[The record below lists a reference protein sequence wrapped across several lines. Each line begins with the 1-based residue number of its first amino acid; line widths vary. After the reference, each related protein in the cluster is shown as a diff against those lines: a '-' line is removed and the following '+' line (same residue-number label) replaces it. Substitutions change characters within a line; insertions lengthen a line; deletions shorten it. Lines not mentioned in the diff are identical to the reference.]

1 MITNDPQAPHNTLGY
16 DVADMLERLRWRLR
30 DELRYC
36 TADGV
41 LIKNAIVE
49 DALAMRPQ
57 LLQLLLGND
66 PDDPLRRNFFAEV
79 AGVQVFD
86 KVRFQRFVM
95 NKRFLADS
103 YTAFKNKIGLTT
115 DDEHF
120 LADSHEVVLTWPY
133 KDCILEGGQTKD
145 DARRRETFWS
155 EILAP
160 DQITQLTA
168 PKALTNFKRYSS
180 DGVQTE
186 GIQLRDD
193 DNLIIKGNNLLAL
206 YSLCERYRGR
216 IKLIY
221 IDPPYNTGNDSFG
234 YNDSFN
240 HSTWLTFMKNRL
252 TVARDLL
259 TPDGVIF
266 VQCDDNEQ
274 AYLKVMMDEL
284 FRRENFVTTIHC
296 QMSTTQGMKV
306 RSAQNGNI
314 VKNGE
319 YIHVY
324 SKDGRQDIAKHPLY
338 DIRLTYD
345 EHYSLYIKDGVIY
358 PLTELYDYRFPKD
371 LANKKA
377 LSLAEAY
384 QKSEEFAEIVRTHLA
399 EIVCTDKV
407 TGFDISEE
415 LKEGEYKTYIRD
427 DKEYLLTLNGA
438 GRIRQLLRLSDS
450 WGVTDSYKNPEGLR
464 KIRGDWWE
472 GFYLDMGN
480 VSKEGS
486 MRFANGKKPERLIHQ
501 LISMTT
507 SEGDIVLDYHL
518 GSGTTA
524 AVAHKMGRQY
534 IGVEQMDYIE
544 DIAVER
550 LRKVIAGEQ
559 GGISKSVD
567 WQGGGDF
574 VYCELA
580 SANQAY
586 IDKIQRAETEEKLLD
601 LWEEMQQRAFLSY
614 KVDPRDYSTLAKEL
628 TDLSLEGLRHFLIDV
643 LDKNLLYVPLSE
655 LESSEH
661 SNLCAEDRRLTHTFY
676 HEP

>member
-1 MITNDPQAPHNTLGY
+1 MITHDPQAPHNTLGY
-16 DVADMLERLRWRLR
+16 DAADMLERLRWRLR

-168 PKALTNFKRYSS
+168 PKALSNFKRYSS

-259 TPDGVIF
+259 APDGVIF
-266 VQCDDNEQ
+266 VSLDDNE
-274 AYLKVMMDEL
+274 AHYCKVLMDEI
-284 FRRENFVTTIHC
+284 FREENFLNDVIWNSTKSVTNTALISVSH
-296 QMSTTQGMKV
+296 THNLVYFKNKEYFIKNRTEF
-306 RSAQNGNI
+306 RLAE
-314 VKNGE
+314 NGE
-319 YIHVY
+319 GF
-324 SKDGRQDIAKHPLY
+324 SNPDNDPR
-338 DIRLTYD
+338 
-345 EHYSLYIKDGVIY
+345 GVW
-358 PLTELYDYRFPKD
+358 
-371 LANKKA
+371 KA
-377 LSLAEAY
+377 DPFQVGGWRPNQQY
-384 QKSEEFAEIVRTHLA
+384 EIVNPKTGKSYFPNEGCSWKNDYKKFQELLADNRIVFGTTGDAGPQRKRFKFEAEERGRVAKTIWEDVGTTTNGTQHL
-399 EIVCTDKV
+399 KKM
-407 TGFDISEE
+407 F
-415 LKEGEYKTYIRD
+415 
-427 DKEYLLTLNGA
+427 
-438 GRIRQLLRLSDS
+438 
-450 WGVTDSYKNPEGLR
+450 
-464 KIRGDWWE
+464 
-472 GFYLDMGN
+472 
-480 VSKEGS
+480 GS
-486 MRFANGKKPERLIHQ
+486 MVFSNPKPESLIQ
-501 LISMTT
+501 RVIELSTE
-507 SEGDIVLDYHL
+507 EGDIVLDYHL

-614 KVDPRDYSTLAKEL
+614 KVDPRDYSTLSKEL

-655 LESSEH
+655 LESSEY
-661 SNLCAEDRRLTHTFY
+661 SNLCAEDRRLTHIFY

>member
-16 DVADMLERLRWRLR
+16 DAADMLERLRWRLR

-115 DDEHF
+115 DDEHY

-206 YSLCERYRGR
+206 YSLRERYRGR

-259 TPDGVIF
+259 APDGVIF
-266 VQCDDNEQ
+266 VSLDDNE
-274 AYLKVMMDEL
+274 AHYCKVLMDEI
-284 FRRENFVTTIHC
+284 FREENFLNDVIWNSTKSVTNTALISVSH
-296 QMSTTQGMKV
+296 THNLVYFKNKEYFIKNRTEF
-306 RSAQNGNI
+306 RLAE
-314 VKNGE
+314 NGE
-319 YIHVY
+319 GF
-324 SKDGRQDIAKHPLY
+324 SNPDNDPR
-338 DIRLTYD
+338 
-345 EHYSLYIKDGVIY
+345 GVW
-358 PLTELYDYRFPKD
+358 
-371 LANKKA
+371 KA
-377 LSLAEAY
+377 DPFQVGGWRPNQQY
-384 QKSEEFAEIVRTHLA
+384 EIVNPKTGKSYFPNEGCSWKNDYKKFQELLA
-399 EIVCTDKV
+399 DNRIVFGT
-407 TGFDISEE
+407 TG
-415 LKEGEYKTYIRD
+415 
-427 DKEYLLTLNGA
+427 GA
-438 GRIRQLLRLSDS
+438 GPQ
-450 WGVTDSYKNPEGLR
+450 R
-464 KIRGDWWE
+464 KRFKFEAEERGRVAKTIWE
-472 GFYLDMGN
+472 DVGTTTNGTQHLKKMF
-480 VSKEGS
+480 GS
-486 MRFANGKKPERLIHQ
+486 MVFSNPKPESLIQ
-501 LISMTT
+501 RVIELSTE
-507 SEGDIVLDYHL
+507 EGDIVLDYHL

-655 LESSEH
+655 LESSEY

>member
-1 MITNDPQAPHNTLGY
+1 MITNAPQAPHNTLGY
-16 DVADMLERLRWRLR
+16 DAADMLERLRWRLR

-115 DDEHF
+115 DDEHY

-168 PKALTNFKRYSS
+168 PKALTNCKRYSS

-193 DNLIIKGNNLLAL
+193 DNLIIKGNNRLAL
-206 YSLCERYRGR
+206 YSLRERYRGR

-259 TPDGVIF
+259 APDGVIF
-266 VQCDDNEQ
+266 VSLDDNE
-274 AYLKVMMDEL
+274 AHYCKVLMDEI
-284 FRRENFVTTIHC
+284 FREENFLNDVIWNSTKSVTNTALISVSH
-296 QMSTTQGMKV
+296 THNLVYFKNKEYFIKNRTEF
-306 RSAQNGNI
+306 RLAE
-314 VKNGE
+314 NGE
-319 YIHVY
+319 GF
-324 SKDGRQDIAKHPLY
+324 SNPDNDPR
-338 DIRLTYD
+338 
-345 EHYSLYIKDGVIY
+345 GVW
-358 PLTELYDYRFPKD
+358 
-371 LANKKA
+371 KA
-377 LSLAEAY
+377 DPFQVGGWRPNQQY
-384 QKSEEFAEIVRTHLA
+384 EIVNPKTGKSYFPNEGCSWKNDYKKFQELLA
-399 EIVCTDKV
+399 DNRIVFGT
-407 TGFDISEE
+407 TG
-415 LKEGEYKTYIRD
+415 
-427 DKEYLLTLNGA
+427 GA
-438 GRIRQLLRLSDS
+438 GPQ
-450 WGVTDSYKNPEGLR
+450 R
-464 KIRGDWWE
+464 KRFKFEAEERGRVAKTIWE
-472 GFYLDMGN
+472 DVGTTTNGTQHLKKMF
-480 VSKEGS
+480 GS
-486 MRFANGKKPERLIHQ
+486 MVFSNPKPESLIQ
-501 LISMTT
+501 RVIELSTE
-507 SEGDIVLDYHL
+507 EGDIVLDYHL

-655 LESSEH
+655 LESSEY

>member
-1 MITNDPQAPHNTLGY
+1 MITNAPQAPHNTLGY
-16 DVADMLERLRWRLR
+16 DAADMLERLRWRLR

-115 DDEHF
+115 DDEHY

-206 YSLCERYRGR
+206 YSLRERYRGR

-259 TPDGVIF
+259 APDGVIF
-266 VQCDDNEQ
+266 VSLDDNE
-274 AYLKVMMDEL
+274 AHYCKVLMDEI
-284 FRRENFVTTIHC
+284 FREENFLNDVIWNSTKSVTNTALISVSH
-296 QMSTTQGMKV
+296 THNLVYFKNKEYFTKN
-306 RSAQNGNI
+306 RTEFRLAE
-314 VKNGE
+314 NGE
-319 YIHVY
+319 GF
-324 SKDGRQDIAKHPLY
+324 SNPDNDPR
-338 DIRLTYD
+338 
-345 EHYSLYIKDGVIY
+345 GVW
-358 PLTELYDYRFPKD
+358 
-371 LANKKA
+371 KA
-377 LSLAEAY
+377 DPFQVGGWRPNQQY
-384 QKSEEFAEIVRTHLA
+384 EIVNPKTGKSYFPNEGCSWKNDYKKFQELLA
-399 EIVCTDKV
+399 DNRIVFGT
-407 TGFDISEE
+407 TG
-415 LKEGEYKTYIRD
+415 
-427 DKEYLLTLNGA
+427 GA
-438 GRIRQLLRLSDS
+438 GPQ
-450 WGVTDSYKNPEGLR
+450 R
-464 KIRGDWWE
+464 KRFKFEAEERGRVAKTIWE
-472 GFYLDMGN
+472 DVGTTTNGTQHLKKMF
-480 VSKEGS
+480 GS
-486 MRFANGKKPERLIHQ
+486 MVFSNPKPESLIQ
-501 LISMTT
+501 RVIELSTE
-507 SEGDIVLDYHL
+507 EGDIVLDYHL

-655 LESSEH
+655 LESSEY

>member
-16 DVADMLERLRWRLR
+16 DAADMLERLRWRLR

-259 TPDGVIF
+259 APDGVIF
-266 VQCDDNEQ
+266 VSIDSSRQN
-274 AYLKVMMDEL
+274 ANGVVGTSSLPYLNVLMDEV
-284 FRRENFVTTIHC
+284 FGRSNFIGHLHWKKKKQPSFLSRIAGIMESILVYAKDETHIGKLQLGVQTDSTKPVINASNNYSTLSFPKGIMYLGEPNCTIPSGIYRSRSMTTEFHDDL
-296 QMSTTQGMKV
+296 V
-306 RSAQNGNI
+306 
-314 VKNGE
+314 V
-319 YIHVY
+319 
-324 SKDGRQDIAKHPLY
+324 KDGRITNEFTATAKFRVSEADLRRFCEL
-338 DIRLTYD
+338 DL
-345 EHYSLYIKDGVIY
+345 LYISKNNSF
-358 PLTELYDYRFPKD
+358 R
-371 LANKKA
+371 
-377 LSLAEAY
+377 
-384 QKSEEFAEIVRTHLA
+384 R
-399 EIVCTDKV
+399 
-407 TGFDISEE
+407 
-415 LKEGEYKTYIRD
+415 YKTEDEKTSAKTITDLLLDWGQNQDATDELRTLFNIQD
-427 DKEYLLTLNGA
+427 D
-438 GRIRQLLRLSDS
+438 
-450 WGVTDSYKNPEGLR
+450 
-464 KIRGDWWE
+464 
-472 GFYLDMGN
+472 
-480 VSKEGS
+480 SKVFD
-486 MRFANGKKPERLIHQ
+486 FAKPEQ
-501 LISMTT
+501 LISNIIET
-507 SEGDIVLDYHL
+507 STEEGDIVLDYHL

-655 LESSEH
+655 LESSEY
-661 SNLCAEDRRLTHTFY
+661 SNLCTEDRRLTHTFY

>member
-1 MITNDPQAPHNTLGY
+1 MITNAPQAPHNTLGY
-16 DVADMLERLRWRLR
+16 DAADMLERLRWRLR

-115 DDEHF
+115 DDEHY

-193 DNLIIKGNNLLAL
+193 DNLIIKGNNRLAL
-206 YSLCERYRGR
+206 YSLRERYRGR

-259 TPDGVIF
+259 APDGVIF
-266 VQCDDNEQ
+266 VSLDDNE
-274 AYLKVMMDEL
+274 AHYCKVLMDEI
-284 FRRENFVTTIHC
+284 FREENFLNDVIWNSTKSVTNTALISVSH
-296 QMSTTQGMKV
+296 THNLVYFKNKEYFIKNRTEF
-306 RSAQNGNI
+306 RLAE
-314 VKNGE
+314 NGE
-319 YIHVY
+319 GF
-324 SKDGRQDIAKHPLY
+324 SNPDNDPR
-338 DIRLTYD
+338 
-345 EHYSLYIKDGVIY
+345 GVW
-358 PLTELYDYRFPKD
+358 
-371 LANKKA
+371 KA
-377 LSLAEAY
+377 DPFQVGGWRPNQQY
-384 QKSEEFAEIVRTHLA
+384 EIVNPKTGKSYFPNEGCSWKNDYKKFQELLA
-399 EIVCTDKV
+399 DNRIVFGT
-407 TGFDISEE
+407 TG
-415 LKEGEYKTYIRD
+415 
-427 DKEYLLTLNGA
+427 GA
-438 GRIRQLLRLSDS
+438 GPQ
-450 WGVTDSYKNPEGLR
+450 R
-464 KIRGDWWE
+464 KRFKFEAEERGRVAKTIWE
-472 GFYLDMGN
+472 DVGTTTNGTQHLKKMF
-480 VSKEGS
+480 GS
-486 MRFANGKKPERLIHQ
+486 MVFSNPKPESLIQ
-501 LISMTT
+501 RVIELSTE
-507 SEGDIVLDYHL
+507 EGDIVLDYHL

-655 LESSEH
+655 LESSEY

>member
-1 MITNDPQAPHNTLGY
+1 MITHDPQAPHNTLGY
-16 DVADMLERLRWRLR
+16 DAADMLERLRWRLR

-259 TPDGVIF
+259 APDGVIF
-266 VQCDDNEQ
+266 VSLDDNE
-274 AYLKVMMDEL
+274 AHYCKVLMDEI
-284 FRRENFVTTIHC
+284 FREENFLNDVIWNSTKSVTNTALISVSH
-296 QMSTTQGMKV
+296 THNLVYFKNKEYFIKNRTEF
-306 RSAQNGNI
+306 RLAE
-314 VKNGE
+314 NGE
-319 YIHVY
+319 GF
-324 SKDGRQDIAKHPLY
+324 SNPDNDPR
-338 DIRLTYD
+338 
-345 EHYSLYIKDGVIY
+345 GVW
-358 PLTELYDYRFPKD
+358 
-371 LANKKA
+371 KA
-377 LSLAEAY
+377 DPFQVGGWRPNQQY
-384 QKSEEFAEIVRTHLA
+384 EIVNPKTGKSYFPNEGCSWKNDYKKFQELLADNRIVFGTTGDAGPQRKRFKFEAEERGRVAKTIWEDVGTTTNGTQHL
-399 EIVCTDKV
+399 KKM
-407 TGFDISEE
+407 F
-415 LKEGEYKTYIRD
+415 
-427 DKEYLLTLNGA
+427 
-438 GRIRQLLRLSDS
+438 
-450 WGVTDSYKNPEGLR
+450 
-464 KIRGDWWE
+464 
-472 GFYLDMGN
+472 
-480 VSKEGS
+480 GS
-486 MRFANGKKPERLIHQ
+486 MVFSNPKPESLIQ
-501 LISMTT
+501 RVIELSTE
-507 SEGDIVLDYHL
+507 EGDIVLDYHL

-614 KVDPRDYSTLAKEL
+614 KVDPRDYSTLSKEL
-628 TDLSLEGLRHFLIDV
+628 TDLSLEGLLHFLIDV

-655 LESSEH
+655 LESSEY
-661 SNLCAEDRRLTHTFY
+661 SNLCAEDRRLTHIFY

>member
-16 DVADMLERLRWRLR
+16 DAADMLERLRWRLR

-206 YSLCERYRGR
+206 YSLCERYRER

-259 TPDGVIF
+259 APDGVIF
-266 VQCDDNEQ
+266 VSLDDNE
-274 AYLKVMMDEL
+274 AHYCKVLMDEI
-284 FRRENFVTTIHC
+284 FREENFLNDVIWNSTKSVTNTALISVSH
-296 QMSTTQGMKV
+296 THNLVYFKNKEYFIKNRTEF
-306 RSAQNGNI
+306 RLAE
-314 VKNGE
+314 NGE
-319 YIHVY
+319 GF
-324 SKDGRQDIAKHPLY
+324 SNPDNDPR
-338 DIRLTYD
+338 
-345 EHYSLYIKDGVIY
+345 GVW
-358 PLTELYDYRFPKD
+358 
-371 LANKKA
+371 KA
-377 LSLAEAY
+377 DPFQVGGWRPNQQY
-384 QKSEEFAEIVRTHLA
+384 EIVNPKTGKSYFPNEGCSWKNDYKKFQELLADNRIVFGTTGDAGPQRKRFKFEAEERGRVAKTIWEDVGTTTNGTQHL
-399 EIVCTDKV
+399 KKM
-407 TGFDISEE
+407 F
-415 LKEGEYKTYIRD
+415 
-427 DKEYLLTLNGA
+427 
-438 GRIRQLLRLSDS
+438 
-450 WGVTDSYKNPEGLR
+450 
-464 KIRGDWWE
+464 
-472 GFYLDMGN
+472 
-480 VSKEGS
+480 GS
-486 MRFANGKKPERLIHQ
+486 MVFSNPKPESLIQ
-501 LISMTT
+501 RVIELSTE
-507 SEGDIVLDYHL
+507 EGDIVLDYHL

-655 LESSEH
+655 LESSEY

>member
-1 MITNDPQAPHNTLGY
+1 MITNDQQAPHNTLGY
-16 DVADMLERLRWRLR
+16 DAANMLERLRWRLR
-30 DELRYC
+30 NELRYC

-115 DDEHF
+115 DDEHY

-206 YSLCERYRGR
+206 YSLRKRYRGR

-259 TPDGVIF
+259 APDGVIF
-266 VQCDDNEQ
+266 VSIDSSRQN
-274 AYLKVMMDEL
+274 ANGVVGTSSLPYLNVLMDEV
-284 FRRENFVTTIHC
+284 FGRSNFIGHLHWKKKKQPSFLSRIAGIMESILVYAKDETYIGKLQLGVQTDSTKPVINASNNYSTLSFPKGIMYLGEPNCTIPSGIYRSRSMTTEFHDDL
-296 QMSTTQGMKV
+296 V
-306 RSAQNGNI
+306 
-314 VKNGE
+314 V
-319 YIHVY
+319 
-324 SKDGRQDIAKHPLY
+324 KDGRITNEFTATAKFRVSEADLRRFCEL
-338 DIRLTYD
+338 DL
-345 EHYSLYIKDGVIY
+345 LYISKNNSF
-358 PLTELYDYRFPKD
+358 R
-371 LANKKA
+371 
-377 LSLAEAY
+377 
-384 QKSEEFAEIVRTHLA
+384 R
-399 EIVCTDKV
+399 
-407 TGFDISEE
+407 
-415 LKEGEYKTYIRD
+415 YKTD
-427 DKEYLLTLNGA
+427 DEKTSAKTITDLLLDWGQNQDATDELRTLFN
-438 GRIRQLLRLSDS
+438 IQDDS
-450 WGVTDSYKNPEGLR
+450 KVFD
-464 KIRGDWWE
+464 
-472 GFYLDMGN
+472 
-480 VSKEGS
+480 
-486 MRFANGKKPERLIHQ
+486 FAKPEQ
-501 LISMTT
+501 LISNIIET
-507 SEGDIVLDYHL
+507 STEEGDIVLDYHL

-586 IDKIQRAETEEKLLD
+586 IDKIQRAETKEKLLD

-655 LESSEH
+655 LESSEY
-661 SNLCAEDRRLTHTFY
+661 SSLCAEDRRLTHTFY

>member
-1 MITNDPQAPHNTLGY
+1 MITNAPQALHNTLGY
-16 DVADMLERLRWRLR
+16 DAADMLERLRWRLR

-115 DDEHF
+115 DDEHY

-168 PKALTNFKRYSS
+168 PKALTNFKRYSN

-259 TPDGVIF
+259 APDGVIF
-266 VQCDDNEQ
+266 VSLDDNE
-274 AYLKVMMDEL
+274 AHYCKVLMDEI
-284 FRRENFVTTIHC
+284 FREENFLNDVIWNSTKSVTNTALISVSH
-296 QMSTTQGMKV
+296 THNLVYFKNKEYFIKNRTEF
-306 RSAQNGNI
+306 RLAE
-314 VKNGE
+314 NGE
-319 YIHVY
+319 GF
-324 SKDGRQDIAKHPLY
+324 SNPDNDPR
-338 DIRLTYD
+338 
-345 EHYSLYIKDGVIY
+345 GVW
-358 PLTELYDYRFPKD
+358 
-371 LANKKA
+371 KA
-377 LSLAEAY
+377 DPFQVGGWRPNQQY
-384 QKSEEFAEIVRTHLA
+384 EIVNPKTGKSYFPNEGCSWKNDYKKFQELLADNRIVFGTTGDAGPQRKRFKFEAEERGRVAKTIWEDVGTTTNGTQHL
-399 EIVCTDKV
+399 KKM
-407 TGFDISEE
+407 F
-415 LKEGEYKTYIRD
+415 
-427 DKEYLLTLNGA
+427 
-438 GRIRQLLRLSDS
+438 
-450 WGVTDSYKNPEGLR
+450 
-464 KIRGDWWE
+464 
-472 GFYLDMGN
+472 
-480 VSKEGS
+480 GS
-486 MRFANGKKPERLIHQ
+486 MVFSNPKPESLIQ
-501 LISMTT
+501 RVIELSTE
-507 SEGDIVLDYHL
+507 EGDIVLDYHL

-544 DIAVER
+544 DLPCSLGRLAAASPPRGLVVPPQSRLAVSY
-550 LRKVIAGEQ
+550 L
-559 GGISKSVD
+559 
-567 WQGGGDF
+567 
-574 VYCELA
+574 C
-580 SANQAY
+580 
-586 IDKIQRAETEEKLLD
+586 KLD
-601 LWEEMQQRAFLSY
+601 
-614 KVDPRDYSTLAKEL
+614 
-628 TDLSLEGLRHFLIDV
+628 
-643 LDKNLLYVPLSE
+643 
-655 LESSEH
+655 
-661 SNLCAEDRRLTHTFY
+661 
-676 HEP
+676 

>member
-1 MITNDPQAPHNTLGY
+1 MITNAPQAPHNTLGY
-16 DVADMLERLRWRLR
+16 DAADMLERLRWRLR

-115 DDEHF
+115 DDEHY

-206 YSLCERYRGR
+206 YSLRERYRGR

-259 TPDGVIF
+259 APDGVIF
-266 VQCDDNEQ
+266 VSLDDNE
-274 AYLKVMMDEL
+274 AHYCKVLMDEI
-284 FRRENFVTTIHC
+284 FREENFLNDVIWNSTKSVTNTALISVSH
-296 QMSTTQGMKV
+296 THNLVYFKNKEYFIKNRTEF
-306 RSAQNGNI
+306 RLAE
-314 VKNGE
+314 NGE
-319 YIHVY
+319 GF
-324 SKDGRQDIAKHPLY
+324 SNPDNDPR
-338 DIRLTYD
+338 
-345 EHYSLYIKDGVIY
+345 GVW
-358 PLTELYDYRFPKD
+358 
-371 LANKKA
+371 KA
-377 LSLAEAY
+377 DPFQVGGWRPNQQY
-384 QKSEEFAEIVRTHLA
+384 EIVNPKTGKSYFPNEGCSWKNDYKKFQELLA
-399 EIVCTDKV
+399 DNRIVFGT
-407 TGFDISEE
+407 TG
-415 LKEGEYKTYIRD
+415 
-427 DKEYLLTLNGA
+427 GA
-438 GRIRQLLRLSDS
+438 GPQ
-450 WGVTDSYKNPEGLR
+450 R
-464 KIRGDWWE
+464 KRFKFEAEERGRVAKTIWE
-472 GFYLDMGN
+472 DVGTTTNGTQHLKKMF
-480 VSKEGS
+480 GS
-486 MRFANGKKPERLIHQ
+486 MVFSNPKPESLIQ
-501 LISMTT
+501 RVIELSTE
-507 SEGDIVLDYHL
+507 EGDIVLDYHL

-655 LESSEH
+655 LESSEY

>member
-1 MITNDPQAPHNTLGY
+1 MITHDPQAPHNTLGY
-16 DVADMLERLRWRLR
+16 DAADMLERLRWRLR

-206 YSLCERYRGR
+206 YALCERYRGR

-259 TPDGVIF
+259 APDGVIF
-266 VQCDDNEQ
+266 VSLDDNE
-274 AYLKVMMDEL
+274 AHYCKVLMDEI
-284 FRRENFVTTIHC
+284 FREENFLNDVIWNSTKSVTNTALISVSH
-296 QMSTTQGMKV
+296 THNLVYFKNKEYFIKNRTEF
-306 RSAQNGNI
+306 RLAE
-314 VKNGE
+314 NGE
-319 YIHVY
+319 GF
-324 SKDGRQDIAKHPLY
+324 SNPDNDPR
-338 DIRLTYD
+338 
-345 EHYSLYIKDGVIY
+345 GVW
-358 PLTELYDYRFPKD
+358 
-371 LANKKA
+371 KA
-377 LSLAEAY
+377 DPFQVGGWRPNQQY
-384 QKSEEFAEIVRTHLA
+384 EIVNPKTGKSYFPNEGCSWKNDYKKFQELLADNRIVFGTTGDAGPQRKRFKFEAEERGRVAKTIWEDVGTTTNGTQHL
-399 EIVCTDKV
+399 KKM
-407 TGFDISEE
+407 F
-415 LKEGEYKTYIRD
+415 
-427 DKEYLLTLNGA
+427 
-438 GRIRQLLRLSDS
+438 
-450 WGVTDSYKNPEGLR
+450 
-464 KIRGDWWE
+464 
-472 GFYLDMGN
+472 
-480 VSKEGS
+480 GS
-486 MRFANGKKPERLIHQ
+486 MVFSNPKPESLIQ
-501 LISMTT
+501 RVIELSTE
-507 SEGDIVLDYHL
+507 EGDIVLDYHL

-614 KVDPRDYSTLAKEL
+614 KVDPRDYSTLSKEL

-655 LESSEH
+655 LESSEY
-661 SNLCAEDRRLTHTFY
+661 SNLCAEDRRLTHIFY

>member
-1 MITNDPQAPHNTLGY
+1 MITNAPQAPHNTLGY
-16 DVADMLERLRWRLR
+16 DAADMLERLRWRLR

-206 YSLCERYRGR
+206 YSLRERYRGR

-259 TPDGVIF
+259 APDGVIF
-266 VQCDDNEQ
+266 VSLDDNE
-274 AYLKVMMDEL
+274 AHYCKVLMDEI
-284 FRRENFVTTIHC
+284 FREENFLNDIIWNSTKSVTNTALISVSH
-296 QMSTTQGMKV
+296 THNLVYFKNKEYFIKNRTEF
-306 RSAQNGNI
+306 RLAE
-314 VKNGE
+314 NGE
-319 YIHVY
+319 GF
-324 SKDGRQDIAKHPLY
+324 SNPDNDPR
-338 DIRLTYD
+338 
-345 EHYSLYIKDGVIY
+345 GVW
-358 PLTELYDYRFPKD
+358 
-371 LANKKA
+371 KA
-377 LSLAEAY
+377 DPFQVGGWRPNQQY
-384 QKSEEFAEIVRTHLA
+384 EIVNPKTGKSYFPNEGCSWKNDYKKFQELLA
-399 EIVCTDKV
+399 DNRIVFGT
-407 TGFDISEE
+407 TG
-415 LKEGEYKTYIRD
+415 
-427 DKEYLLTLNGA
+427 GA
-438 GRIRQLLRLSDS
+438 GPQ
-450 WGVTDSYKNPEGLR
+450 R
-464 KIRGDWWE
+464 KRFKFEAEERGRVAKTIWE
-472 GFYLDMGN
+472 DVGTTTNGTQHLKKMF
-480 VSKEGS
+480 GS
-486 MRFANGKKPERLIHQ
+486 MVFSNPKPESLIQ
-501 LISMTT
+501 RVIELSTE
-507 SEGDIVLDYHL
+507 EGDIVLDYHL

-655 LESSEH
+655 LESSEY

>member
-16 DVADMLERLRWRLR
+16 DAADMLERLRWRLR

-66 PDDPLRRNFFAEV
+66 SDDPLRRNFFAEV

-206 YSLCERYRGR
+206 YSLRERYRGR

-259 TPDGVIF
+259 APDGVIF
-266 VQCDDNEQ
+266 VSLDDNE
-274 AYLKVMMDEL
+274 AHYCKVLMDEI
-284 FRRENFVTTIHC
+284 FREENFLNDVIWNSTKSVTNTALISVSH
-296 QMSTTQGMKV
+296 TQNLVYFKNKEYFIKN
-306 RSAQNGNI
+306 RTEFRLAE
-314 VKNGE
+314 NGE
-319 YIHVY
+319 GF
-324 SKDGRQDIAKHPLY
+324 SNPDNDPR
-338 DIRLTYD
+338 
-345 EHYSLYIKDGVIY
+345 GVW
-358 PLTELYDYRFPKD
+358 
-371 LANKKA
+371 KA
-377 LSLAEAY
+377 DPFQVGGWRPNQQY
-384 QKSEEFAEIVRTHLA
+384 EIVNPKTGKSYFPNEGCSWKNDYKKFQELLADNRIVFGTTGDAGPQRKRFKFEAEERGRVAKTIWKDVGTTTNGTQHL
-399 EIVCTDKV
+399 KKM
-407 TGFDISEE
+407 F
-415 LKEGEYKTYIRD
+415 
-427 DKEYLLTLNGA
+427 
-438 GRIRQLLRLSDS
+438 
-450 WGVTDSYKNPEGLR
+450 
-464 KIRGDWWE
+464 
-472 GFYLDMGN
+472 
-480 VSKEGS
+480 GS
-486 MRFANGKKPERLIHQ
+486 MVFSNPKPESLIQ
-501 LISMTT
+501 RVIELSTE
-507 SEGDIVLDYHL
+507 EGDIVLDYHL

-586 IDKIQRAETEEKLLD
+586 IDKIQRAETEE
-601 LWEEMQQRAFLSY
+601 
-614 KVDPRDYSTLAKEL
+614 L

-655 LESSEH
+655 LESSEY

>member
-1 MITNDPQAPHNTLGY
+1 MITHDPQAPHNTLGY
-16 DVADMLERLRWRLR
+16 DAADMLERLRWRLR

-259 TPDGVIF
+259 APDGVIF
-266 VQCDDNEQ
+266 VSLDDNE
-274 AYLKVMMDEL
+274 AHYCKVLMDEI
-284 FRRENFVTTIHC
+284 FREENFLNDVIWNSTKSVTNTALISVSH
-296 QMSTTQGMKV
+296 THNLVYFKNKEYFIKNRTEF
-306 RSAQNGNI
+306 RLAE
-314 VKNGE
+314 NGE
-319 YIHVY
+319 GF
-324 SKDGRQDIAKHPLY
+324 SNPDNDPR
-338 DIRLTYD
+338 
-345 EHYSLYIKDGVIY
+345 GVW
-358 PLTELYDYRFPKD
+358 
-371 LANKKA
+371 KA
-377 LSLAEAY
+377 DPFQVGGWRPNQQY
-384 QKSEEFAEIVRTHLA
+384 EIVNPKTGKSYFPNEGCSWKNDYKKFQELLADNRIVFGTTGDAGPQRKRFKFEAEERGRVAKTIWEDVGTTTNGTQHL
-399 EIVCTDKV
+399 KKM
-407 TGFDISEE
+407 F
-415 LKEGEYKTYIRD
+415 
-427 DKEYLLTLNGA
+427 
-438 GRIRQLLRLSDS
+438 
-450 WGVTDSYKNPEGLR
+450 
-464 KIRGDWWE
+464 
-472 GFYLDMGN
+472 
-480 VSKEGS
+480 GS
-486 MRFANGKKPERLIHQ
+486 MVFSNPKPESLIQ
-501 LISMTT
+501 RVIELSTE
-507 SEGDIVLDYHL
+507 EGDIVLDYHL

-614 KVDPRDYSTLAKEL
+614 KVDPRDYSTLSKEL

-655 LESSEH
+655 LESSEY
-661 SNLCAEDRRLTHTFY
+661 SNLCAEDRRLTHIFY

>member
-16 DVADMLERLRWRLR
+16 DAADMLERLRWRLR

-66 PDDPLRRNFFAEV
+66 SDDPLRRNFFAEV

-133 KDCILEGGQTKD
+133 KDCVLEGGQTKD

-259 TPDGVIF
+259 APDGVIF
-266 VQCDDNEQ
+266 VSLDDNE
-274 AYLKVMMDEL
+274 AHYCKVLMDEI
-284 FRRENFVTTIHC
+284 FREENFLNDVIWNSTKSVTNTALISVSH
-296 QMSTTQGMKV
+296 THNLVYFKNKEYFIKNRTEF
-306 RSAQNGNI
+306 RLAE
-314 VKNGE
+314 NGE
-319 YIHVY
+319 GF
-324 SKDGRQDIAKHPLY
+324 SNPDNDPR
-338 DIRLTYD
+338 
-345 EHYSLYIKDGVIY
+345 GVW
-358 PLTELYDYRFPKD
+358 
-371 LANKKA
+371 KA
-377 LSLAEAY
+377 DPFQVGGWRPNQQY
-384 QKSEEFAEIVRTHLA
+384 EIVNPKTGKSYFPNEGCSWKNDYKKFQELLADNRIVFGTTGDAGPQRKRFKFEAEERGRVAKTIWKDVGTTTNGTQHL
-399 EIVCTDKV
+399 KKM
-407 TGFDISEE
+407 F
-415 LKEGEYKTYIRD
+415 
-427 DKEYLLTLNGA
+427 
-438 GRIRQLLRLSDS
+438 
-450 WGVTDSYKNPEGLR
+450 
-464 KIRGDWWE
+464 
-472 GFYLDMGN
+472 
-480 VSKEGS
+480 GS
-486 MRFANGKKPERLIHQ
+486 MVFSNPKSYRAKYRGGRH
-501 LISMTT
+501 S
-507 SEGDIVLDYHL
+507 L
-518 GSGTTA
+518 GLSSREWYDSSCGAQDGTAVYRCGADGLYRGYSCGA
-524 AVAHKMGRQY
+524 AA
-534 IGVEQMDYIE
+534 
-544 DIAVER
+544 
-550 LRKVIAGEQ
+550 
-559 GGISKSVD
+559 
-567 WQGGGDF
+567 
-574 VYCELA
+574 
-580 SANQAY
+580 
-586 IDKIQRAETEEKLLD
+586 
-601 LWEEMQQRAFLSY
+601 
-614 KVDPRDYSTLAKEL
+614 
-628 TDLSLEGLRHFLIDV
+628 
-643 LDKNLLYVPLSE
+643 
-655 LESSEH
+655 
-661 SNLCAEDRRLTHTFY
+661 
-676 HEP
+676 

>member
-1 MITNDPQAPHNTLGY
+1 MITNAPQAPHNTLGY
-16 DVADMLERLRWRLR
+16 DAADMLERLRWRLR

-193 DNLIIKGNNLLAL
+193 DNLIIKGNNRLAL
-206 YSLCERYRGR
+206 YSLRERYRGR

-259 TPDGVIF
+259 APDGVIF
-266 VQCDDNEQ
+266 VSLDDNE
-274 AYLKVMMDEL
+274 AHYCKVLMDEI
-284 FRRENFVTTIHC
+284 FREENFLNDIIWNSTKSVTNTALISVSH
-296 QMSTTQGMKV
+296 THNLVYFKNKEYFIKNRTEF
-306 RSAQNGNI
+306 RLAE
-314 VKNGE
+314 NGE
-319 YIHVY
+319 GF
-324 SKDGRQDIAKHPLY
+324 SNPDNDPR
-338 DIRLTYD
+338 
-345 EHYSLYIKDGVIY
+345 GVW
-358 PLTELYDYRFPKD
+358 
-371 LANKKA
+371 KA
-377 LSLAEAY
+377 DPFQVGGWRPNQQY
-384 QKSEEFAEIVRTHLA
+384 EIVNPKTGKSYFPNEGCSWKNDYKKFQELLADNRIVFGTTGDAGPQRKRFKFEAEERGRVAKTIWEDVGTTTNGTQHL
-399 EIVCTDKV
+399 KKM
-407 TGFDISEE
+407 F
-415 LKEGEYKTYIRD
+415 
-427 DKEYLLTLNGA
+427 
-438 GRIRQLLRLSDS
+438 
-450 WGVTDSYKNPEGLR
+450 
-464 KIRGDWWE
+464 
-472 GFYLDMGN
+472 
-480 VSKEGS
+480 GS
-486 MRFANGKKPERLIHQ
+486 MVFSNPKPESLIQ
-501 LISMTT
+501 RVIELSTE
-507 SEGDIVLDYHL
+507 EGDIVLDYHL

-586 IDKIQRAETEEKLLD
+586 IDKIQRAETKEKLLD

-655 LESSEH
+655 LESSEY

>member
-16 DVADMLERLRWRLR
+16 DAADMLERLRWRLR

-206 YSLCERYRGR
+206 YSLRERYRGR

-259 TPDGVIF
+259 APDGVIF
-266 VQCDDNEQ
+266 VSLDDNE
-274 AYLKVMMDEL
+274 AHYCKVLMDEI
-284 FRRENFVTTIHC
+284 FREENFLNDIIWNSTKSVTNTALISVSH
-296 QMSTTQGMKV
+296 THNLVYFKNKEYFIKNRTEF
-306 RSAQNGNI
+306 RLAE
-314 VKNGE
+314 NGE
-319 YIHVY
+319 GF
-324 SKDGRQDIAKHPLY
+324 SNPDNDPR
-338 DIRLTYD
+338 
-345 EHYSLYIKDGVIY
+345 GVW
-358 PLTELYDYRFPKD
+358 
-371 LANKKA
+371 KA
-377 LSLAEAY
+377 DPFQVGGWRPNQQY
-384 QKSEEFAEIVRTHLA
+384 EIVNPKTGKSYFPNEGCSWKNDYKKFQELLADNRIVFGTTGDAGPQRKRFKFEAEERGRVAKTIWEDVGTTTNGTQHL
-399 EIVCTDKV
+399 KKM
-407 TGFDISEE
+407 F
-415 LKEGEYKTYIRD
+415 
-427 DKEYLLTLNGA
+427 
-438 GRIRQLLRLSDS
+438 
-450 WGVTDSYKNPEGLR
+450 
-464 KIRGDWWE
+464 
-472 GFYLDMGN
+472 
-480 VSKEGS
+480 GS
-486 MRFANGKKPERLIHQ
+486 MVFSNPKPESLIQ
-501 LISMTT
+501 RVIELSTE
-507 SEGDIVLDYHL
+507 EGDIVLDYHL

-586 IDKIQRAETEEKLLD
+586 IDKIQRAETKEKLLD

-655 LESSEH
+655 LESSEY

>member
-1 MITNDPQAPHNTLGY
+1 MITNAPQAPHNTLGY
-16 DVADMLERLRWRLR
+16 DAADMLERLRWRLR

-259 TPDGVIF
+259 APDGVIF
-266 VQCDDNEQ
+266 VSLDDNE
-274 AYLKVMMDEL
+274 AHYCKVLMDEI
-284 FRRENFVTTIHC
+284 FREENFLNDVIWNSTKSVTNTALISVSH
-296 QMSTTQGMKV
+296 THNLVYFKNKEYFIKNRTEF
-306 RSAQNGNI
+306 RLAE
-314 VKNGE
+314 NGE
-319 YIHVY
+319 GF
-324 SKDGRQDIAKHPLY
+324 SNPDNDPR
-338 DIRLTYD
+338 
-345 EHYSLYIKDGVIY
+345 GVW
-358 PLTELYDYRFPKD
+358 
-371 LANKKA
+371 KA
-377 LSLAEAY
+377 DPFQVGGWRPNQQY
-384 QKSEEFAEIVRTHLA
+384 EIVNPKTGKSYFPNEGCSWKNDYKKFQELLADNRIVFGTTGDAGPQRKRFKFEAEERGRVAKTIWEDVGTTTNGTQHL
-399 EIVCTDKV
+399 KKM
-407 TGFDISEE
+407 F
-415 LKEGEYKTYIRD
+415 
-427 DKEYLLTLNGA
+427 
-438 GRIRQLLRLSDS
+438 
-450 WGVTDSYKNPEGLR
+450 
-464 KIRGDWWE
+464 
-472 GFYLDMGN
+472 
-480 VSKEGS
+480 GS
-486 MRFANGKKPERLIHQ
+486 MVFSNPKPESLIQ
-501 LISMTT
+501 RVIELSTE
-507 SEGDIVLDYHL
+507 EGDIVLDYHL

-614 KVDPRDYSTLAKEL
+614 KVDPRDYSTLSKEL

-655 LESSEH
+655 LESSEY
-661 SNLCAEDRRLTHTFY
+661 SNLCAEDRRLTHIFY

>member
-1 MITNDPQAPHNTLGY
+1 MITNAPQAPHNTLGY
-16 DVADMLERLRWRLR
+16 DAADMLERLRWRLR

-57 LLQLLLGND
+57 LLQLLLGKD

-115 DDEHF
+115 DDEHY

-155 EILAP
+155 EILAA

-206 YSLCERYRGR
+206 YSLRERYRGS

-259 TPDGVIF
+259 APDGVIF
-266 VQCDDNEQ
+266 ITLDDNEY
-274 AYLKVMMDEL
+274 AYCKVLCDEL
-284 FRRENFVTTIHC
+284 FHSRENFKTTFIWNHRKSKQNDIDVSLSHNYLLC
-296 QMSTTQGMKV
+296 YANSPTTALNSLDVDDSSFSNPDNDPRGPWKADPFDAPNIRPNLTYPIQNPNTGEEHLPPSGRHWRFSQEKFASALADNRIVWGKKRDGRPQYKRFLSEAKKKGISASSIWDDVDTATSATKHLMKLF
-306 RSAQNGNI
+306 
-314 VKNGE
+314 E
-319 YIHVY
+319 
-324 SKDGRQDIAKHPLY
+324 SKDVFSTP
-338 DIRLTYD
+338 
-345 EHYSLYIKDGVIY
+345 
-358 PLTELYDYRFPKD
+358 
-371 LANKKA
+371 
-377 LSLAEAY
+377 
-384 QKSEEFAEIVRTHLA
+384 
-399 EIVCTDKV
+399 
-407 TGFDISEE
+407 
-415 LKEGEYKTYIRD
+415 
-427 DKEYLLTLNGA
+427 
-438 GRIRQLLRLSDS
+438 
-450 WGVTDSYKNPEGLR
+450 
-464 KIRGDWWE
+464 
-472 GFYLDMGN
+472 
-480 VSKEGS
+480 
-486 MRFANGKKPERLIHQ
+486 KPESLIQ
-501 LISMTT
+501 RVIELSTE
-507 SEGDIVLDYHL
+507 EGDIVLDYHL

-655 LESSEH
+655 LKSSEY
-661 SNLCAEDRRLTHTFY
+661 SSLCAEDRRLTHTFY

>member
-16 DVADMLERLRWRLR
+16 DAADMLERLRWRLR

-206 YSLCERYRGR
+206 YSLRERYRGR

-259 TPDGVIF
+259 APDGVIF
-266 VQCDDNEQ
+266 VSLDDNE
-274 AYLKVMMDEL
+274 AHYCKVLMDEI
-284 FRRENFVTTIHC
+284 FREENFLNDIIWNSTKSVTNTALISVSH
-296 QMSTTQGMKV
+296 THNVVYFKNKEYFIKNRTEF
-306 RSAQNGNI
+306 RLAE
-314 VKNGE
+314 NGE
-319 YIHVY
+319 GF
-324 SKDGRQDIAKHPLY
+324 SNPDNDPR
-338 DIRLTYD
+338 
-345 EHYSLYIKDGVIY
+345 GVW
-358 PLTELYDYRFPKD
+358 
-371 LANKKA
+371 KA
-377 LSLAEAY
+377 DPFQVGGWRPNQQY
-384 QKSEEFAEIVRTHLA
+384 EIVNPKTGKSYFPNEGCSWKNDYKKFQELLADNRIVFGTTGDAGPQRKRFKFEAEERGRVAKTIWEDVGTTTNGTQHL
-399 EIVCTDKV
+399 KKM
-407 TGFDISEE
+407 F
-415 LKEGEYKTYIRD
+415 
-427 DKEYLLTLNGA
+427 
-438 GRIRQLLRLSDS
+438 
-450 WGVTDSYKNPEGLR
+450 
-464 KIRGDWWE
+464 
-472 GFYLDMGN
+472 
-480 VSKEGS
+480 GS
-486 MRFANGKKPERLIHQ
+486 MVFSNPKPESLIQ
-501 LISMTT
+501 RVIELSTE
-507 SEGDIVLDYHL
+507 EGDIVLDYHL

-586 IDKIQRAETEEKLLD
+586 IDKIQRAETKEKLLD

-655 LESSEH
+655 LESSEY

>member
-16 DVADMLERLRWRLR
+16 DAADMLERLRWRLR

-259 TPDGVIF
+259 APDGVIF
-266 VQCDDNEQ
+266 VSLDDNE
-274 AYLKVMMDEL
+274 AHYCKVLMDEI
-284 FRRENFVTTIHC
+284 FREENFLNDIIWNSTKSVTNTALISVSH
-296 QMSTTQGMKV
+296 THNLVYFKNKEYFIKNRTEF
-306 RSAQNGNI
+306 RLAE
-314 VKNGE
+314 NGE
-319 YIHVY
+319 GF
-324 SKDGRQDIAKHPLY
+324 SNPDNDPR
-338 DIRLTYD
+338 
-345 EHYSLYIKDGVIY
+345 GVW
-358 PLTELYDYRFPKD
+358 
-371 LANKKA
+371 KA
-377 LSLAEAY
+377 DPFQVGGWRPNQQY
-384 QKSEEFAEIVRTHLA
+384 EIVNPKTGKSYFPNEGCSWKNDYKKFQELLADNRIVFGTTGDAGPQRKRFKFEAEERGRVAKTIWEDVGTTTNGTQHL
-399 EIVCTDKV
+399 KKM
-407 TGFDISEE
+407 F
-415 LKEGEYKTYIRD
+415 
-427 DKEYLLTLNGA
+427 
-438 GRIRQLLRLSDS
+438 
-450 WGVTDSYKNPEGLR
+450 
-464 KIRGDWWE
+464 
-472 GFYLDMGN
+472 
-480 VSKEGS
+480 GS
-486 MRFANGKKPERLIHQ
+486 MVFSNPKPESLIQ
-501 LISMTT
+501 RVIELSTE
-507 SEGDIVLDYHL
+507 EGDIVLDYHL

-586 IDKIQRAETEEKLLD
+586 IDKIQRAETKEKLLD

-655 LESSEH
+655 LESSEY

>member
-1 MITNDPQAPHNTLGY
+1 MITHDPQAPHNTLGY
-16 DVADMLERLRWRLR
+16 DAADMLERLRWRLR

-259 TPDGVIF
+259 APDGVIF
-266 VQCDDNEQ
+266 VSLDDNE
-274 AYLKVMMDEL
+274 AHYCKVLMDEI
-284 FRRENFVTTIHC
+284 FREENFLNDVIWNSTKSVTNTALISVSH
-296 QMSTTQGMKV
+296 THNLVYFKNKEYFIKNRTEF
-306 RSAQNGNI
+306 RLAE
-314 VKNGE
+314 NGE
-319 YIHVY
+319 GF
-324 SKDGRQDIAKHPLY
+324 SNPDNDPR
-338 DIRLTYD
+338 
-345 EHYSLYIKDGVIY
+345 GVW
-358 PLTELYDYRFPKD
+358 
-371 LANKKA
+371 KA
-377 LSLAEAY
+377 DPFQVGGWRPNQQY
-384 QKSEEFAEIVRTHLA
+384 EIVNPKTGKSYFPNEGCSWKNDYKKFQELLADNRIVFGTTGDAGPQRKRFKFEAEERGRVAKTIWEDVGTTTNGTQHL
-399 EIVCTDKV
+399 KKM
-407 TGFDISEE
+407 F
-415 LKEGEYKTYIRD
+415 
-427 DKEYLLTLNGA
+427 
-438 GRIRQLLRLSDS
+438 
-450 WGVTDSYKNPEGLR
+450 
-464 KIRGDWWE
+464 
-472 GFYLDMGN
+472 
-480 VSKEGS
+480 GS
-486 MRFANGKKPERLIHQ
+486 MVFSNPKPESLIQ
-501 LISMTT
+501 RVIELSTE
-507 SEGDIVLDYHL
+507 EGDIVLDYHL

-614 KVDPRDYSTLAKEL
+614 KVDPRDYSTLSKEL

-655 LESSEH
+655 LESSEY